1 MAIAMMIAIDIG
13 RKYKSAIDGPDV
25 GAGVGVAAGSVAVN
39 DVSAEDE

>member
-13 RKYKSAIDGPDV
+13 MKYKSAIDGAGV
-25 GAGVGVAAGSVAVN
+25 CAGVGVAADSVAVN